1 MSDRVPE
8 KESLQLSGTKGSP
21 LTPSQTLNSVPEGKP
36 ALPSPAIMQKESVLD
51 PKAPTVL
58 KRIMRSPAVRL
69 LAVSHLRNLIVNN
82 IFYDYVK
89 SFYWK

>member
-36 ALPSPAIMQKESVLD
+36 ALPSPAIMQKVPVDVLF
-51 PKAPTVL
+51 
-58 KRIMRSPAVRL
+58 L
-69 LAVSHLRNLIVNN
+69 LSI
-82 IFYDYVK
+82 IFYK
-89 SFYWK
+89 KGISISSFLLGIIHCLQLHFT

>member
-36 ALPSPAIMQKESVLD
+36 ALPSPVTMQKGFPFLV
-51 PKAPTVL
+51 
-58 KRIMRSPAVRL
+58 
-69 LAVSHLRNLIVNN
+69 
-82 IFYDYVK
+82 FYLGL
-89 SFYWK
+89 SSLSSTPFYLEA